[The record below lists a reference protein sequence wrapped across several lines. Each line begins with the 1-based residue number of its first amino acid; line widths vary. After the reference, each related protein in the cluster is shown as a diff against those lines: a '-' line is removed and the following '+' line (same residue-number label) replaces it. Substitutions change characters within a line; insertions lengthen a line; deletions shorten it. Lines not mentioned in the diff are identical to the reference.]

1 MHHSE
6 WHYKLNQSISLTFTS
21 VPSHSFQFTHQRYIK
36 KRKYKPKHTRVFK
49 NNNPHQGNRADST
62 FSKWSYAAEL
72 HKKKKEKGK
81 KKWHSIVKN
90 DISLWELAAVCLKS
104 GTENKSW
111 VATRAVVKTSS
122 CDPVNAAIPNR
133 NTGRLG
139 CNVGA
144 RKLCRFQLL
153 LLHTGSDGKAVKA
166 LACHDQRMW
175 IVSTTR

>member
-1 MHHSE
+1 M
-6 WHYKLNQSISLTFTS
+6 
-21 VPSHSFQFTHQRYIK
+21 
-36 KRKYKPKHTRVFK
+36 
-49 NNNPHQGNRADST
+49 
-62 FSKWSYAAEL
+62 
-72 HKKKKEKGK
+72 
-81 KKWHSIVKN
+81 KN

-153 LLHTGSDGKAVKA
+153 LLHTGKCGEGFSLPRSANMNSLDDSITIIQQPLCGNDERRFPIQLCSSNQSKPPFTWMHLQEQLWLRHVVWIFAAITQTVKWSKTCVFF
-166 LACHDQRMW
+166 LRNNLLWCFKVFWQHQ
-175 IVSTTR
+175 